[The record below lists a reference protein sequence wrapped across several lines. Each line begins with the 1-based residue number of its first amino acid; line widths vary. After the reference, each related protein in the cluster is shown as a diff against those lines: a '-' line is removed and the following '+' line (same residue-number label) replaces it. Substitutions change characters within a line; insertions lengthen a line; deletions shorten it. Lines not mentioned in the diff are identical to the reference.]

1 MWLKSKKCTIL
12 GICDDVENLE
22 LANITDGKAKRY
34 IQFNEQFVLFF
45 FNKLTTHLL
54 YDPTISFYLS
64 KRNENFGSQEDLY
77 VNVDSGFFIIHKPR
91 NKPDIL

>member
-1 MWLKSKKCTIL
+1 MMWKTW
-12 GICDDVENLE
+12 NLQT
-22 LANITDGKAKRY
+22 LLMGRQNDT
-34 IQFNEQFVLFF
+34 FSSMNSSFFFF

-54 YDPTISFYLS
+54 YDPKISFYLS